1 MMVDLSIDLDACMR
15 KAMREVQEEMRRLTP
30 EAQLSLIMGQLE
42 RRIEMLE
49 TNVENL
55 NLKQK
60 LIHDEIIE
68 LRGELHGR
76 DY

>member
-1 MMVDLSIDLDACMR
+1 MVDLSIDLDACMR
-15 KAMREVQEEMRRLTP
+15 KAMHEVQEEMRRLTP
-30 EAQLSLIMGQLE
+30 EAQLSLMMGQLE

>member
-1 MMVDLSIDLDACMR
+1 MVDLSIDLDACMR